1 MELVMPGI
9 GVLFW
14 TCLIFILLFLI
25 LRKWAFPVINGML
38 EKREEKIATALSRTE
53 SMREEME
60 RMQVEN
66 KAMMEQARSERER
79 ILAEADQI
87 KRKIEEESREK
98 AHAEYER
105 MMVSARND
113 IDRERRM
120 ALDEIK
126 KQVVSV
132 SVDMAEKILGA
143 ELSDSDRQQ
152 AYIEQELKNV
162 KL

>member
-1 MELVMPGI
+1 MPGI

>member
-1 MELVMPGI
+1 MPGI

-105 MMVSARND
+105 MMASARND